1 MALGMPPGRGRG
13 PFYGLHHPTPPRGP
27 HLFFP
32 GEGGAAEKRPA
43 LRALSGHD
51 PTPITLDLQITTVK
65 NSGSNFF
72 LIVFMNTFKKHNTIL
87 KQFVF
92 CFYYF

>member
-1 MALGMPPGRGRG
+1 MA
-13 PFYGLHHPTPPRGP
+13 FITP
-27 HLFFP
+27 HLPGGLIYFFP

-72 LIVFMNTFKKHNTIL
+72 LNCL
-87 KQFVF
+87 
-92 CFYYF
+92 YEYF